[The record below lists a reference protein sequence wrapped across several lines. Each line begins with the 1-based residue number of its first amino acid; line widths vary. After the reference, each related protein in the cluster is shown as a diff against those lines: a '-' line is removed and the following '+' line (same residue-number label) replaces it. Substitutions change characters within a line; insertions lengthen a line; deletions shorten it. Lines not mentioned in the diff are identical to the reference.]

1 MEEVPPSPEIV
12 KRKKTRR
19 KHASSF
25 TRLSFQHSAINN
37 VSKQSDNVSKH
48 SVEKGTNE
56 STIALVTKVTENTP
70 RRKLSA
76 FYFDDSSGEIE
87 TVDANP
93 LASAILLER
102 ANAIS
107 AQSRV
112 PSPDFIAATGEEF
125 LSAAEL
131 AKRDV
136 SLNQPKV
143 FEHCKTGDKK
153 HNYSFTQLDLDS
165 QMINI
170 FEAAELLACSARQD
184 QQKPTESGSRTL
196 PSLKIESIPKTISR
210 GKQAGTKCE
219 QNLVQSITD
228 DFSEDDE
235 FSWEVDFSVIKT
247 ESLRRRLL
255 QLQDYIASPPRAVK
269 REPVCRRY
277 ANVKRVTKDSIARR
291 LSYETDCSSRIEPPL
306 SDDETEAPSERE
318 VPDGDGT
325 DISMDG
331 VALNESVLIQA
342 NLTQLSAFF
351 SQAIVSRTDSEVQRE
366 ADKDETKSIDRE
378 SPFCGF
384 SPEPSVPISLASNEE
399 RSPRVLRFEFTPFE
413 CSGDDSLPSED
424 DEHVLA
430 LPPKCPQIEQL
441 LDDDEDLFMLAHP
454 SEEKV
459 RSSRDKEPPTHHTD
473 GATSSRG
480 SLLAGKPVPMESGL
494 TKRITLGVNLTQ
506 TPPIRVSFNTAQ
518 GGAISVSDAAMLKA
532 GAMFVEEETKM
543 LLENDDESNVIKQ
556 TQTPGERV
564 HPVMRQAG
572 SMVEVQSTTINN
584 SPLPSTEEPPLGED
598 SFRSSNTPHAFSEA
612 PCDGARPST
621 SSMVGFS
628 TAGGTKITISE
639 EALAKARS
647 LFAEEEETKGD
658 DQIVGLVAAEKNQK
672 LAHITEVASKLPPFA
687 GGFSTAGG
695 SAIAISKKA
704 LAKAQHI
711 FDEEELKMGKENL
724 SGNMLPLGGGL
735 SNAREGKIA
744 ISKKALACAPLIFDE
759 EEAKDL
765 GSSGPPL
772 PTISKE
778 SLARPQNTFDKEE
791 LKMGKENFPGNML
804 PLGGGFST
812 AGGSKIAISKKALER
827 AQLMFDEEEA
837 MDLVSSD
844 PPLKESFSTAGGSV
858 ISKESLAKPHNIFD
872 KEELKMDRENLA
884 GKELPLGGGFSTAGG
899 SKIAISKKALERAQ
913 LMFDEEEAK
922 AHDQKPSNVCSDQ
935 SLAGGFSTAGGSAI
949 AVTQKALDRAKSL
962 FAEDEE
968 QAKETI
974 GKEQL
979 VLPKNF
985 PLETCTGAVTENSA
999 PPPAVGFSSAAGK
1012 CLQVSEVALAKARLL
1027 FEQVEQELAG
1037 ESNPNAAGP
1046 RKRKASSSQEE
1057 PSTPTKR
1064 ARVNN
1069 PQPVAGFQTSTPA
1082 SLMVKTDDTPKPP
1095 IAGREVEQFFAELDD
1110 EEFDELF
1117 RNQQQ
1122 QPPDGGMRR
1131 QNRLLSRFEQCAE
1144 EVSMAGEDA
1153 TVNASTSHWDD
1164 SFTEILPKL
1173 PSDEQRK
1180 DFPSPAE
1187 EVQRRRREELQKQRE
1202 FVETKPEELRRPR
1215 VSTFCHKKAR
1225 PDRVGLEQFVGG
1237 SRPMP
1242 GVAMNATTSVTLDNV
1257 MGFRFSM
1264 ADYYGEDLCSSNT
1277 TGVPIG
1283 SDGEAVLLMDP
1294 HSTVGVEEMRQC
1306 FLASPGIDPRLV
1318 APGWVEN
1325 AWRWIVSKLSALE
1338 RNFNGHF
1345 RGALTPENVFHQ
1357 LQYRYHVEIDCARR
1371 PPLRKVL
1378 EKDDIA
1384 SRRMVLFV
1392 SNVFPVEGT
1401 IVGRELELS
1410 DGWYAVRTVIDVPL
1424 AAAIRSGKIAIGTKL
1439 MIQGGELLN
1448 HKDGCSP
1455 LEVPPEVRLKIHAN
1469 STRRARWSVK
1479 LGYYRWPVPFV
1490 TPCHSIHERGGLIGR
1505 FRAIVVRVYPLVYVE
1520 KLANESH
1527 GSVLRSERMQR
1538 RHSRRNDASQ
1548 LDSLHKLYNQIQQE
1562 IERERTAATLNRNI
1576 RVTEATPCSQ
1586 LQELLEGGLD
1596 VSFLDMELTLSQ
1608 QAVIQRFQQQRQ
1620 EELQHEINRR
1630 VKAQMDERSSRSTVT
1645 ALLKVRLMD
1654 HMKPDRAFVLSIWR
1668 PTDDVRFVMQEQ
1680 NFLELHTITAN
1691 GSKNADVQLT
1701 AHKGSTY
1708 SRLPALESLGE
1719 LARFA
1724 RAITP
1729 LGEIDPSV
1737 FRPPFH
1743 EFDTIGVVVHVG
1755 TADSKQFQSIYLAD
1769 TAMELLCV
1777 NFWHGLA
1784 EYAYDDVVHE
1794 RAILCVANLQW
1805 RTIGRQ
1811 RQAIAQSFA
1820 TEYTTFTEHPRSGQ
1834 QRAEWDRF
1842 QLQLDAIDREEFF
1855 QRCQEKVRN
1864 LQDSTVGGGT
1874 PAKGS
1879 FSTPLQQQRSMSR
1892 LAQPHHSTPLAS
1904 GTGASMAK
1912 RKMET
1917 LATIYGSPPKLSPI
1931 VVRSNPVLRK
1941 GFKTPVRLEESN
1953 HGAPPREADSSV
1965 R

>member
-473 GATSSRG
+473 GAT
-480 SLLAGKPVPMESGL
+480 
-494 TKRITLGVNLTQ
+494 T
-506 TPPIRVSFNTAQ
+506 
-518 GGAISVSDAAMLKA
+518 
-532 GAMFVEEETKM
+532 
-543 LLENDDESNVIKQ
+543 
-556 TQTPGERV
+556 
-564 HPVMRQAG
+564 
-572 SMVEVQSTTINN
+572 
-584 SPLPSTEEPPLGED
+584 
-598 SFRSSNTPHAFSEA
+598 
-612 PCDGARPST
+612 
-621 SSMVGFS
+621 
-628 TAGGTKITISE
+628 GGTKITISE